1 MPILTIARFT
11 LIEASRRRL
20 LLTVAILTV
29 VMVAFTGWGFSR
41 LATLQCNGQPCP
53 AEEIKFASAYLVIL
67 VIYMFNV
74 ILAMGSV
81 FVASPAIAGEIES
94 GLALAI
100 LPRPIRRS
108 EVILGKWLGLGL
120 LVATYAAV
128 TAGLEFI
135 VVNFISGYLPPH
147 PVEAILYLI
156 GEGLIL
162 LTLALL
168 ISTRLAS
175 MAGGVIAIVVF
186 GMAWIAGVAEA
197 IGLAFSNA
205 TLTNV
210 GVAMSLILPTDAL
223 WRGAIFSLEPNAL
236 LTLGGTS
243 RTAASVNPFF
253 VLAPPPTAH
262 LIWVVGWVIAVL
274 GLAVYSFNRRDL

>member
-29 VMVAFTGWGFSR
+29 AMVAFTGWGFSR
-41 LATLQCNGQPCP
+41 VATLSCDGQPCP
-53 AEEIKFASAYLVIL
+53 DQEIKFASAFLVIL
-67 VIYMFNV
+67 VIYMFNIV
-74 ILAMGSV
+74 LAMSSV
-81 FVASPAIAGEIES
+81 FVAAPAIAGEIES

-120 LVATYAAV
+120 LVTAYAAA
-128 TAGLEFI
+128 TAALEFA
-135 VVNFISGYLPPH
+135 VVDLITGYLPPH
-147 PVEAILYLI
+147 PVEAILYLV
-156 GEGLIL
+156 GEALIL
-162 LTLALL
+162 LTLAIL

-175 MAGGVIAIVVF
+175 MAGGVISIVVF
-186 GMAWIAGVAEA
+186 GMAWIAGVSEA
-197 IGLAFSNA
+197 IGLAFQNV
-205 TLTNV
+205 TMTNV

-236 LTLGGTS
+236 LTVGGTA
-243 RTAASVNPFF
+243 RRAASINPFF
-253 VLAPPPTAH
+253 VVAPPPTAH
-262 LIWVVGWVIAVL
+262 LVWAAGWVIVVL
-274 GLAVYSFNRRDL
+274 GLAVFSFNRRDL

>member
-1 MPILTIARFT
+1 MPILTIARYT

-20 LLTVAILTV
+20 LLTVALLTI

-41 LATLQCNGQPCP
+41 LNTLMCNGQPCP
-53 AEEIKFASAYLVIL
+53 PTEVKFATAYLVIL
-67 VIYMFNV
+67 VVYMFNV
-74 ILAMGSV
+74 VLAMGSV

-100 LPRPIRRS
+100 LPRPIRRGDV
-108 EVILGKWLGLGL
+108 VIGKWLGLGA
-120 LVATYAAV
+120 LVALYATV
-128 TAGLEFI
+128 TAALEFLVVDI
-135 VVNFISGYLPPH
+135 VVGYLPPH

-156 GEGLIL
+156 AEGIIL
-162 LTLALL
+162 LTLAIM

-197 IGLAFSNA
+197 IGLAFNNV

-210 GVAMSLILPTDAL
+210 GVAMSLLLPTDAL
-223 WRGAIFSLEPNAL
+223 WRGAIFSLEPTAL
-236 LTLGGTS
+236 LTIGGGS

-253 VLAPPPTAH
+253 VLAPPPAAH
-262 LIWVVGWVIAVL
+262 IVWAVGWVIVVL
-274 GLAVYSFNRRDL
+274 GISIWSFNRRDL

>member
-1 MPILTIARFT
+1 MPILTIARYT

-20 LLTVAILTV
+20 LLTVAILTI

-41 LATLQCNGQPCP
+41 LTTLQCGGQPCP
-53 AEEIKFASAYLVIL
+53 AAEIKFATAYLVIL

-74 ILAMGSV
+74 VLAMGAV
-81 FVASPAIAGEIES
+81 FVSSPAIAGEIES

-108 EVILGKWLGLGL
+108 EVVIGKWLGLGA
-120 LVATYAAV
+120 LVALYAAV
-128 TAGLEFI
+128 TAALEFA
-135 VVNFISGYLPPH
+135 VVDAVVGYLPPR

-156 GEGLIL
+156 GEGIIL
-162 LTLALL
+162 LTLAVL
-168 ISTRLAS
+168 ISTRLAP

-197 IGLAFSNA
+197 IGLAFDNA

-236 LTLGGTS
+236 LTLGGAS
-243 RTAASVNPFF
+243 RSAASVNPFF

-262 LIWVVGWVIAVL
+262 LVWVVAWVIAVL

>member
-1 MPILTIARFT
+1 MPILTIARYT

-20 LLTVAILTV
+20 LLTVAILTI
-29 VMVAFTGWGFSR
+29 VMVGFTGWGFSR
-41 LATLQCNGQPCP
+41 LATLSCGGQPCP
-53 AEEIKFASAYLVIL
+53 AAEIKFAGAYLVIL

-74 ILAMGSV
+74 VLAMGSV

-108 EVILGKWLGLGL
+108 EVVLGKWLGLGA
-120 LVATYAAV
+120 LVALYAAA
-128 TAGLEFI
+128 TAALEFA
-135 VVNFISGYLPPH
+135 VVDLVVGYLPPH

-156 GEGLIL
+156 GEGIIL
-162 LTLALL
+162 LTLAIL
-168 ISTRLAS
+168 ISTRLAP

-197 IGLAFSNA
+197 IGLAFDNV

-243 RTAASVNPFF
+243 RSAASVNPFF

-262 LIWVVGWVIAVL
+262 LIWVVAWVIAVL